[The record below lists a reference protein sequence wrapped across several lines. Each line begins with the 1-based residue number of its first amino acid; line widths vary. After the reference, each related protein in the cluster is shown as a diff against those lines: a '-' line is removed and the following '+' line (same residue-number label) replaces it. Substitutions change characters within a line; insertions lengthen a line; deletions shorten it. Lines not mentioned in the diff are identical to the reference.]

1 MPKAAGLD
9 VCSHQYRTARSWLIA
24 AAVEIVL
31 DHCSEDDRARLK
43 LIAAPEVQD
52 SEAMIPEFNEEMNQH
67 TDLVLQQAI
76 ATISILISKNYNI
89 TVMKKEF

>member
-1 MPKAAGLD
+1 
-9 VCSHQYRTARSWLIA
+9 
-24 AAVEIVL
+24 
-31 DHCSEDDRARLK
+31 
-43 LIAAPEVQD
+43 
-52 SEAMIPEFNEEMNQH
+52 MIPEFNEEMNQH